1 MSALDRVTGQ
11 KVAIKQM
18 KGVFRGISDA
28 TRVYR
33 EINILRNLRQS
44 KMIVR
49 LLDVI
54 CPNAL
59 AQDGREIVDTL
70 QELGEIYL
78 VFEFMDTD
86 LKKILESPQYI
97 DRDRIKY
104 IMYQILCGLKYIHS
118 GNVIHRDLKPANI
131 LINCNDCSLKI
142 ADFGLSRVVDPQVIS
157 RSNNTEHPLTLPLS
171 SSHRTDEHMDKIDP
185 SSSLS
190 CGDVSSDMD
199 ISDDHKSN
207 SFTAVTDSVA
217 SGCGGEG
224 ATLGSISPTRLS
236 RTYTKHVVT
245 RYYRAP
251 EIILTQ
257 PYNSSIDVWSAGCIF
272 AELLFMLRENVS
284 DFKLRQCLFPGSHCS
299 PLSPGAFY
307 AQQKP
312 SQLEII
318 FDVIGSPSPDELH
331 ELDEASMSLISRL
344 QTKVGKNLTDVF
356 PGSTPDE
363 LSLLKS
369 MLLFNSSN
377 RITVEDALEHPYF
390 SSVRRTK
397 RGLETECT
405 SPMSIL
411 VESIDDITHLF
422 ESVMDEIHFYHH
434 EDSPIDDGDDDD
446 DDSL

>member
-18 KGVFRGISDA
+18 KDVFRGISDA

-33 EINILRNLRQS
+33 EMNILRNLRQS

-59 AQDGREIVDTL
+59 AQDGREVADSL
-70 QELGEIYL
+70 QGLGEIYL

-97 DRDRIKY
+97 DREKIKY
-104 IMYQILCGLKYIHS
+104 IMYQLLCGLKYIHS
-118 GNVIHRDLKPANI
+118 ANVIHRDLKPANI
-131 LINCNDCSLKI
+131 LINCIDCSLKI
-142 ADFGLSRVVDPQVIS
+142 ADFGLSRVVDTQVIS
-157 RSNNTEHPLTLPLS
+157 RSYNTEQPLIP
-171 SSHRTDEHMDKIDP
+171 P
-185 SSSLS
+185 SLS
-190 CGDVSSDMD
+190 CHDDLHRPDARMDEVDHSALTCGDASSDMD
-199 ISDDHKSN
+199 ISDDHNYN
-207 SFTAVTDSVA
+207 SFTATTVSEA
-217 SGCGGEG
+217 AGCGGI
-224 ATLGSISPTRLS
+224 TFGSVSPARLS

-284 DFKLRQCLFPGSHCS
+284 DFNSRRCLFPGSHCS
-299 PLSPGAFY
+299 PLSPGAFF
-307 AQQKP
+307 AKQKP

-318 FDVIGSPSPDELH
+318 FNVIGSPSPDELH
-331 ELDEASMSLISRL
+331 GLDEASTNFISSL

-377 RITVEDALEHPYF
+377 RITVDDALQHPYF
-390 SSVRRTK
+390 SSVRRATSE
-397 RGLETECT
+397 LEAECT

-411 VESIDDITHLF
+411 LESIDEDVTNLF
-422 ESVMDEIHFYHH
+422 ESVIDEIYFYHQQ
-434 EDSPIDDGDDDD
+434 DSPVD